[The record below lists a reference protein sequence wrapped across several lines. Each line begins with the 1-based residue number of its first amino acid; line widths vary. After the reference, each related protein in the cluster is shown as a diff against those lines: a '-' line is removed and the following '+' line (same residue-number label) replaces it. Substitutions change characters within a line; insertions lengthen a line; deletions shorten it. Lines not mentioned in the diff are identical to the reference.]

1 MLGSRLLVQAI
12 RQKMAEAREELRR
25 MDEYLTNIEGNVGN
39 DLNPEPSHPKLVNP
53 LIIQHHLDHIIA

>member
-25 MDEYLTNIEGNVGN
+25 TDEYLTNIEGNVGN
-39 DLNPEPSHPKLVNP
+39 DINPEPSHPKLVDP
-53 LIIQHHLDHIIA
+53 FII